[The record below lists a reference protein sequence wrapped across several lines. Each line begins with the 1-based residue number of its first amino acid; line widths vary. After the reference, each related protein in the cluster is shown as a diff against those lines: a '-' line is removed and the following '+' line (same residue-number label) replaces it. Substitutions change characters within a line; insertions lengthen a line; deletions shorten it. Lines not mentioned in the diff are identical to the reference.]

1 MHLARVGGAIVLVV
15 LLAALL
21 AIVWSPYSPTQQDIR
36 NLLKP
41 PSLAHPLG
49 TDELGR
55 DTLTRA
61 MFGAQASLE
70 VGIIAV
76 GISLFVGSA
85 LGLVA
90 GYLRGLT
97 DAVIMRIMDGLL
109 ALPTLVLALAITA
122 MLGPSLNNAMLAIGV
137 TGVPIFARL
146 VRGQV
151 LSVRELE
158 YIQAARS
165 LGAGD
170 LRMLLKHVLPNV
182 LAPIVVQA
190 SLAMPTAILAEAGLS
205 FLGLGVQPPTP
216 SWGAMLNTAKGY
228 LQQDAW
234 LAIAPGAAIFVT
246 VLGFNFL
253 GDAIR
258 DALDLVVD
266 CLRRLS
272 ELGRYVYNWSLGE
285 SMRLQWTDWVDAECL
300 MEYLASLPRQA
311 NPGDVYARRLR

>member
-1 MHLARVGGAIVLVV
+1 MTARRLLRTRLALLGGFIVCVV
-15 LLAALL
+15 VFAALL
-21 AIVWSPYSPTQQDIR
+21 GPLVAPYSPTQQDVR
-36 NLLKP
+36 NILKP
-41 PSLAHPLG
+41 PVTSHVLG

-55 DTLTRA
+55 DTLTRILY
-61 MFGAQASLE
+61 GAQVSLE
-70 VGIIAV
+70 VGVLAV
-76 GISLFVGSA
+76 GISLLIGVA

-97 DAVIMRIMDGLL
+97 DATIMRVMDGLL

-122 MLGPSLNNAMLAIGV
+122 MLGPSLTNAMLAIGI
-137 TGVPIFARL
+137 TGVPVFARL

-151 LSVRELE
+151 LSVRELD
-158 YIQAARS
+158 YIQAAQS

-170 LRMLLKHVLPNV
+170 TRVMLTHILPNV
-182 LAPIVVQA
+182 MAPIVVQT

-234 LAIAPGAAIFVT
+234 LAVAAGTAIFVT

-253 GDAIR
+253 GDAVR
-258 DALDLVVD
+258 DALD
-266 CLRRLS
+266 
-272 ELGRYVYNWSLGE
+272 
-285 SMRLQWTDWVDAECL
+285 
-300 MEYLASLPRQA
+300 P
-311 NPGDVYARRLR
+311 RLRL

>member
-1 MHLARVGGAIVLVV
+1 MPLAQVGGAIVLVV
-15 LLAALL
+15 LASALL
-21 AIVWSPYSPTQQDIR
+21 AIVWTPYSPTQQDIR
-36 NLLKP
+36 NLLRP
-41 PSLAHPLG
+41 PSPAHPLG

-109 ALPTLVLALAITA
+109 ALPTLVLALAVTA

-137 TGVPIFARL
+137 TGVPVFARL

-158 YIQAARS
+158 YIHAARA

-170 LRMLLKHVLPNV
+170 VRTMLAHVLPNV

-234 LAIAPGAAIFVT
+234 LAIGPGTAIFVT

-258 DALDLVVD
+258 DALDP
-266 CLRRLS
+266 RL
-272 ELGRYVYNWSLGE
+272 
-285 SMRLQWTDWVDAECL
+285 
-300 MEYLASLPRQA
+300 
-311 NPGDVYARRLR
+311 

>member
-1 MHLARVGGAIVLVV
+1 MNARTEIMGRLVHMRLAGVGGAIVGAVV
-15 LLAALL
+15 LAALL
-21 AIVWSPYSPTQQDIR
+21 GPLVAPYSPTQQDVR
-36 NLLKP
+36 NILKP
-41 PSLAHPLG
+41 PAVAHVLG

-55 DTLTRA
+55 DTLTRVLY
-61 MFGAQASLE
+61 GAQVSLQ
-70 VGIIAV
+70 VGVLAV
-76 GISLFVGSA
+76 GISLLIGVT

-97 DAVIMRIMDGLL
+97 DAGVMRLMDGLL

-122 MLGPSLNNAMLAIGV
+122 MLGPSLTNAMLAIGI
-137 TGVPIFARL
+137 TGVPVFARL

-151 LSVRELE
+151 LSVRELD

-170 LRMLLKHVLPNV
+170 GRVMLTHVLPNV

-228 LQQDAW
+228 LQQDPW
-234 LAIAPGAAIFVT
+234 MAIAAGTAIFVT

-253 GDAIR
+253 GDAVR
-258 DALDLVVD
+258 DALD
-266 CLRRLS
+266 
-272 ELGRYVYNWSLGE
+272 
-285 SMRLQWTDWVDAECL
+285 
-300 MEYLASLPRQA
+300 P
-311 NPGDVYARRLR
+311 RLRV

>member
-1 MHLARVGGAIVLVV
+1 VSAETAAATREHLAAAEAPTSLTARASRSGQFARRLARMHLARLGGAIVLVV

-21 AIVWSPYSPTQQDIR
+21 AIVWSPYGPTQQDIR

-55 DTLTRA
+55 DTLTRV

-85 LGLVA
+85 LGLLA
-90 GYLRGLT
+90 GYLRGMP
-97 DAVIMRIMDGLL
+97 DAVIMRVMDGLL

-170 LRMLLKHVLPNV
+170 LRMMLRHVLPNV

-234 LAIAPGAAIFVT
+234 LAIAPGVAIFVT

-258 DALDLVVD
+258 DALD
-266 CLRRLS
+266 
-272 ELGRYVYNWSLGE
+272 
-285 SMRLQWTDWVDAECL
+285 
-300 MEYLASLPRQA
+300 P
-311 NPGDVYARRLR
+311 RLRS

>member
-1 MHLARVGGAIVLVV
+1 VSAESGRRLLRMWLARVGGAIVLVV
-15 LLAALL
+15 LAAAVL
-21 AIVWSPYSPTQQDIR
+21 AIIWTPYSPTQQDIR
-36 NLLKP
+36 NLLKA
-41 PSLAHPLG
+41 PSLTHPLG

-76 GISLFVGSA
+76 GISLFAGSA
-85 LGLVA
+85 LGLVS
-90 GYLRGLT
+90 GYLRGFT

-122 MLGPSLNNAMLAIGV
+122 MLGPSLNNAMLAIGI

-151 LSVRELE
+151 LSIRELD

-170 LRMLLKHVLPNV
+170 VRTMLTHVLPNV

-234 LAIAPGAAIFVT
+234 LAVAPGTAIFVT

-258 DALDLVVD
+258 DALD
-266 CLRRLS
+266 
-272 ELGRYVYNWSLGE
+272 
-285 SMRLQWTDWVDAECL
+285 
-300 MEYLASLPRQA
+300 P
-311 NPGDVYARRLR
+311 RLRT

>member
-1 MHLARVGGAIVLVV
+1 MNARTEIMGRLVHMRLAGVGGAIVGAVV
-15 LLAALL
+15 LAALL
-21 AIVWSPYSPTQQDIR
+21 GPLVAPYSPTQQDVR
-36 NLLKP
+36 NILKP
-41 PSLAHPLG
+41 PAVAHLLG

-55 DTLTRA
+55 DTLTRVLY
-61 MFGAQASLE
+61 GAQVSLQ
-70 VGIIAV
+70 VGVLAV
-76 GISLFVGSA
+76 GISLLIGVT

-97 DAVIMRIMDGLL
+97 DAGVMRLMDGLL

-122 MLGPSLNNAMLAIGV
+122 MLGPSLTNAMLAIGI
-137 TGVPIFARL
+137 TGVPVFARL

-151 LSVRELE
+151 LSVRELD

-170 LRMLLKHVLPNV
+170 GRVMLTHVLPNV

-228 LQQDAW
+228 LQQDPW
-234 LAIAPGAAIFVT
+234 LAIAAGTAIFVT

-253 GDAIR
+253 GDAVR
-258 DALDLVVD
+258 DALD
-266 CLRRLS
+266 
-272 ELGRYVYNWSLGE
+272 
-285 SMRLQWTDWVDAECL
+285 
-300 MEYLASLPRQA
+300 P
-311 NPGDVYARRLR
+311 RLRV

>member
-1 MHLARVGGAIVLVV
+1 MTARR
-15 LLAALL
+15 LLRMRLALL
-21 AIVWSPYSPTQQDIR
+21 GGIIVGIVVFSALLGPLVAPYSPTQQDVR
-36 NLLKP
+36 NILKAP
-41 PSLAHPLG
+41 ATSHLLG

-55 DTLTRA
+55 DTLTRILY
-61 MFGAQASLE
+61 GAQVSLE
-70 VGIIAV
+70 VGVLAV
-76 GISLFVGSA
+76 GISLLIGVA

-97 DAVIMRIMDGLL
+97 DATIMRVMDGLL

-122 MLGPSLNNAMLAIGV
+122 MLGPSLTNAMLAIGI

-151 LSVRELE
+151 LSVRELD
-158 YIQAARS
+158 YIQAAHS

-170 LRMLLKHVLPNV
+170 ARVMLTHILPNV
-182 LAPIVVQA
+182 MAPIVVQT

-234 LAIAPGAAIFVT
+234 LAVAAGTAIFVT

-253 GDAIR
+253 GDAVR
-258 DALDLVVD
+258 DALD
-266 CLRRLS
+266 
-272 ELGRYVYNWSLGE
+272 
-285 SMRLQWTDWVDAECL
+285 
-300 MEYLASLPRQA
+300 P
-311 NPGDVYARRLR
+311 RLRL